1 MPDDDDI
8 VASARAAYDRRDW
21 VAARGAFRA
30 AERQD
35 DLAADDLY
43 ALANCS
49 WWLGDLDE
57 ALPIME
63 QAYRRSLDEGRPRVA
78 ALVALDIG
86 YTFALR
92 GEDARG
98 SGWMRRAVR
107 HLEGLPDG
115 VEHGY
120 LRHVD
125 FEVAFS
131 ARDLDAAH
139 EAARDVGALGE
150 RCGDETLAALGTLGR
165 GRVLVRRGVVD
176 EGVALLDEAM
186 VAAVSDR
193 LDPSWA
199 GNIYCH
205 LMLACHEVADV
216 RRAGEWTEATA
227 RWCQGMPGAGPF
239 MGICRVHRAQVMQVR
254 GAWDQAERELEHVY
268 DELSHFAVE
277 VVAEAHYL
285 HGDVRR
291 LRGDLAGAEAR
302 YRAALRLGRDPQPG
316 LALLGLDRGQPQPA
330 AVSLRLA
337 LAAADGDPL
346 GRARILPAVV
356 EVAVAQGDIG
366 AAGEAVT
373 ELEEIAATYGTTGL
387 AAVALSARSALLVAS
402 DEYEAAM
409 PVLRRA
415 LLTWQQLSAPYE
427 AARVRLR
434 TARACEVLG
443 DPEAARLHRE
453 AAEAELAG
461 LGAGPAVDGTA
472 GPRSDGLTAR
482 EAEVLSLVASGRSN
496 QQIADELVL
505 SVRTVERHLATVYQK
520 LGLQGRNARAAA
532 VAYALGGAGAAGGE
546 RRGHSAVTRPGT

>member
-21 VAARGAFRA
+21 RSARAAFRA
-30 AERQD
+30 ADRQG
-35 DLAADDLY
+35 DLATDDVY

-49 WWLGDLDE
+49 WWLGELDE
-57 ALPIME
+57 SLPVME
-63 QAYRRSLDEGRPRVA
+63 RAYRLAVDERRPEVA
-78 ALVALDIG
+78 GLVALDIG

-92 GEDARG
+92 GEEAQS

-107 HLEGLPDG
+107 LLERLPDA
-115 VEHGY
+115 VERGY

-125 FEVAFS
+125 FEVEFS
-131 ARDLDAAH
+131 ARNLDAAY
-139 EAARDVGALGE
+139 EAATDVAALGE
-150 RCGDETLAALGTLGR
+150 RFGDETLTALGTLGR
-165 GRVLVRRGVVD
+165 GRILVRRGVVD
-176 EGVALLDEAM
+176 EGVTLLDEAM

-205 LMLACHEVADV
+205 LMLACHEIADL
-216 RRAGEWTEATA
+216 RRAGEWTEITA

-268 DELSHFAVE
+268 DELSHFDLE
-277 VVAEAHYL
+277 VVAEAHYV

-291 LRGDLAGAEAR
+291 LRGDLGGAEAR

-316 LALLGLDRGQPQPA
+316 LALLHLDRGRAESA
-330 AVSLRLA
+330 AASLRLA
-337 LAAADGDPL
+337 LATADGDRL
-346 GRARILPAVV
+346 ERAKFLPAVV
-356 EVAVAQGDIG
+356 DVAVARGDVG
-366 AAGEAVT
+366 TAQEAVG

-387 AAVALSARSALLVAS
+387 AAVALSARSALLVAA
-402 DEYEAAM
+402 EEHEAAM

-415 LLTWQQLSAPYE
+415 LLTWQQLGAPYE

-434 TARACEVLG
+434 TARVCEALG
-443 DPEAARLHRE
+443 DPEAGRLHRD
-453 AAEAELAG
+453 AAEADLAR
-461 LGAGPAVDGTA
+461 LGAGPAVGDAA

-482 EAEVLSLVASGRSN
+482 EAEVLAFVASGRSN

-532 VAYALGGAGAAGGE
+532 VAYALGGSGADP
-546 RRGHSAVTRPGT
+546 RSTPGHSAARPRT

>member
-21 VAARGAFRA
+21 VAARAAFRA
-30 AERQD
+30 AERQR
-35 DLAADDLY
+35 DLAADDVY

-49 WWLGDLDE
+49 WWLGELDE
-57 ALPIME
+57 ALPVME
-63 QAYRRSLDEGRPRVA
+63 QAYRLSLDEGRAGAA

-92 GEDARG
+92 GEEARS
-98 SGWMRRAVR
+98 SGWMRRAAR
-107 HLEGLPDG
+107 HLEGLPHG

-120 LRHVD
+120 FRHVD

-131 ARDLDAAH
+131 ARDLDAAY
-139 EAARDVGALGE
+139 EAAQDVGALGE
-150 RCGDETLAALGTLGR
+150 RFGDATLSALGTLGR
-165 GRVLVRRGVVD
+165 GRVLVRGGAVD

-205 LMLACHEVADV
+205 LMLACHEISDI
-216 RRAGEWTEATA
+216 RRAGEWTEVTA

-268 DELSHFAVE
+268 DELSQFEAE

-316 LALLGLDRGQPQPA
+316 LALLHLDRGRADSA
-330 AVSLRLA
+330 AASLRLA
-337 LAAADGDPL
+337 LAGTEGDPL
-346 GRARILPAVV
+346 ERAKILPAVV
-356 EVAVAQGDIG
+356 EVAVARGDVDT
-366 AAGEAVT
+366 AQEAVG

-387 AAVALSARSALLVAS
+387 AAVAFSARSALLVAA
-402 DEYEAAM
+402 EEHEAAM

-415 LLTWQQLSAPYE
+415 LLTWQQLGAPYE

-434 TARACEVLG
+434 TARVCEVLG
-443 DPEAARLHRE
+443 DPEAARLHRD
-453 AAEAELAG
+453 AAETDLAR
-461 LGAGPAVDGTA
+461 LGARPAVGDAA

-482 EAEVLSLVASGRSN
+482 EAEVLALVASGRSN
-496 QQIADELVL
+496 QQIADGLVL

-532 VAYALGGAGAAGGE
+532 VAYALGGAGAGAGSGGAA
-546 RRGHSAVTRPGT
+546 RR